1 MGSQTFPTPVTI
13 VTAPYSTIPL
23 VNTNKALLDGSL
35 TTVTGYTTTITGTGG
50 SAYLFVGSNTATFTL
65 SGSTINQ
72 SYTVSSGN
80 SVSTATFS
88 GVTNVTIAA
97 QTPYIYAPS
106 TAVSGIYNYKFNS
119 STSGTPLTA
128 FSGFIFSMSPPNISG
143 TSIAFLSSS
152 RQFQTFNPNTGI
164 VSPVYNPSFASIQ
177 SGPFPGN
184 AAANG
189 SVLPIAAISGFGGDY
204 VDKVAYYSLNNGGF
218 GTFNILTTTD
228 SIVTMQTAA
237 SPTGSHIIT
246 AMQNGSANTI
256 DLYSTNV
263 STGTSTFQNS
273 QTSSTGIAVYL
284 GVAFDYTG
292 RNIYVLTGGTFPN
305 GKTLQY
311 SFSNGTCTFVNSL
324 PFNVAP
330 LSSFQGIIYPNI
342 FIGHPTRPLLF
353 CSVNSSST
361 VAIYNIT
368 TATTTNVTVPGQ
380 PYSLYALDNTL
391 YGLYGTSGGT
401 FSINLTTNSVTTG
414 STYSGIAYNQSFY
427 VTPTLP
433 VTYGIYNGP
442 TSLH

>member
-1 MGSQTFPTPVTI
+1 MGSQIFPTPVTI
-13 VTAPYSTIPL
+13 ATAPYSTIPL
-23 VNTNKALLDGSL
+23 VNTNTALLDGSL

-128 FSGFIFSMSPPNISG
+128 FSGFIASMSPPNISG
-143 TSIAFLSSS
+143 TSIAFLSS

-164 VSPVYNPSFASIQ
+164 VSPVYNPSFGINY
-177 SGPFPGN
+177 GPFCGN

-189 SVLPIAAISGFGGDY
+189 SVLPIAAISGGGGNFNY
-204 VDKVAYYSLNNGGF
+204 KVAYYSLNNGNF
-218 GTFNILTTTD
+218 GTYIIQAAQT
-228 SIVTMQTAA
+228 SAYTMQTAA

-246 AMQNGSANTI
+246 AILLASNSTI

-263 STGTSTFQNS
+263 STGTTTFQNS
-273 QTSSTGIAVYL
+273 QTSSTGVAQYL

-292 RNIYVLTGGTFPN
+292 RNVYVLTGGTFTN

-311 SFSNGTCTFVNSL
+311 SFSNGTCTFVNSI
-324 PFNVAP
+324 PFNVTP
-330 LSSFQGIIYPNI
+330 TNTGQGLYPNI